1 MEFQEIFYIGVNIFN
16 LLVYIVFVMYVI
28 TLLRK
33 NNQSL
38 DIYMKLTLT
47 LIGFSILLLVLDDFD
62 KLYDN
67 GYLSSIRG
75 VRWGSLPQQTIE
87 KIGIFFDIARLTIIV
102 LTYKYQSQVR
112 TKICYVKLATA
123 LAIAIAI
130 AMVAYLEYVNY
141 QLQQIVANYNDSMY
155 DILMQKYEEFLLM
168 ILIYSIFTNLGIITA
183 YLTTYLV
190 L

>member
-75 VRWGSLPQQTIE
+75 VRWGS
-87 KIGIFFDIARLTIIV
+87 
-102 LTYKYQSQVR
+102 
-112 TKICYVKLATA
+112 
-123 LAIAIAI
+123 
-130 AMVAYLEYVNY
+130 
-141 QLQQIVANYNDSMY
+141 
-155 DILMQKYEEFLLM
+155 
-168 ILIYSIFTNLGIITA
+168 
-183 YLTTYLV
+183 
-190 L
+190 